1 MEKVI
6 KRDGREELFNKDK
19 IINAVEAAFQ
29 DIDEGSPEKA
39 HLKAREIANFVSNID
54 ENLTVEQIQDIVEE
68 KLMAIATPRMLLGKI
83 SANNVHVT
91 GASVIA

>member
-19 IINAVEAAFQ
+19 IIKAVEAAFQ

-68 KLMAIATPRMLLGKI
+68 KLMASNYK
-83 SANNVHVT
+83 NVARNFIT
-91 GASVIA
+91 

>member
-19 IINAVEAAFQ
+19 IIKAVEAAFQ

-54 ENLTVEQIQDIVEE
+54 ENLTVEQIHGAAARLYVSFSRIGINRSNCRSSGSEFPNR
-68 KLMAIATPRMLLGKI
+68 TC
-83 SANNVHVT
+83 VT
-91 GASVIA
+91 